1 MFDYMGKELGKFIA
15 YNQFVPMLR
24 LLCVIIGCTFICFAI
39 VIKVIASN
47 RSSCNLVTDACALK
61 CFLVA
66 LTIVPLFCFEMAV
79 FTVCDFWQFQC
90 SASFVL
96 FLSGSVVALRVK
108 RYRYIIYY
116 FILFLL
122 FGGLIPPA

>member
-1 MFDYMGKELGKFIA
+1 MLDYMGKELGNFIA
-15 YNQFVPMLR
+15 YSQFVPTFR
-24 LLCVIIGCTFICFAI
+24 LVCVIIGCALICCAI
-39 VIKVIASN
+39 IIKILASN

-66 LTIVPLFCFEMAV
+66 LIIVPLSCFEMAV
-79 FTVCDFWQFQC
+79 ITFCDFWQFQC
-90 SASFVL
+90 YASFVL
-96 FLSGSVVALRVK
+96 FLSGSVIALRVK

-122 FGGLIPPA
+122 FGGLIPPT